1 MASEGGVIR
10 LDIKFKIFFEAV
22 GAEEGDST
30 GDIEIVLV
38 FGRLFRFR
46 LDEELAFEAD
56 ALRVIES
63 EMQKSSQM
71 ILLTFEV
78 GIEQRFVAFPTTPED
93 VAFAAKFF
101 GHLNRFLHLGG
112 GIGKDMGVGVCCRA
126 AHIAGIRK

>member
-1 MASEGGVIR
+1 MRSGDFDFVLEGMASEGGVIR

-46 LDEELAFEAD
+46 LDEELAFEPD

-63 EMQKSSQM
+63 EMQKSSQKKV
-71 ILLTFEV
+71 LS
-78 GIEQRFVAFPTTPED
+78 QSKVAHKSMYTYTYIYM
-93 VAFAAKFF
+93 
-101 GHLNRFLHLGG
+101 HLY
-112 GIGKDMGVGVCCRA
+112 VSCTV
-126 AHIAGIRK
+126 RKNK